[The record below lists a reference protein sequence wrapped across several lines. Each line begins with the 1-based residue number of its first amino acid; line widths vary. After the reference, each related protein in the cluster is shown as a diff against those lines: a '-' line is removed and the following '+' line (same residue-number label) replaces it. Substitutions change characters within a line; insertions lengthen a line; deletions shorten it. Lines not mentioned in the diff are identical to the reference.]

1 MKDETRFTLLPF
13 PQFYDGGTQLT
24 LRLVLMPRNQNPL
37 QPAIEQH
44 AVIPDPVPAFADAA
58 LTFEASIISGLNN
71 FPYDEL
77 THDTKPLPTAAPANA
92 RDLFVALGEHFKI
105 TNRDRSNQYLEA
117 GVAATAT
124 KPAELTIRKYLPL
137 SYRQAFNFTTPR
149 TRNAVTD
156 DSYRCAVRD
165 AGLVPGFKRSPDEIT
180 WGKVF
185 AYALRQKL
193 LAEQLGM
200 VYETTLIINET
211 HFPQGGWLYIDLAAD
226 SDYLTQQQAGKYFIK
241 RYAARIPALEAG
253 KPRQLFAPI
262 LFPVLFKEKPAD
274 PVPLTDGNYDE
285 LFLEAAAYDDGF
297 AKIVHARQPRSRDL
311 LKEDSDGAHPVKDV
325 GFRLGWDDEQILI
338 WYMRQMTA
346 DPTVVKDASKRLDAI
361 LGVFGYS
368 VDAREV
374 VAGPEN
380 PWNSL
385 NAVTNKVEL
394 TVPAEPQPIAL
405 GDFKGDL
412 PFQVYPAQLDGDK
425 NKSFWLPMYFA
436 NWNGHSMV
444 LPDNDAARIYQTTG
458 NVKADPHTGVS
469 GKPDN
474 KLNDLYEPAPIDA
487 ELGYGGLYEFRVRL
501 RDLSGGGSEIDKD
514 PIHKTPS
521 NTVQRRFRRY
531 IAPNQPRIEDLAAD
545 TDGVSEINEIKVRR
559 PLLGYPAAVYTRK
572 YANAVPKLIAASQ
585 AAVAAGTG
593 HAFGISDPDVDRL
606 EITVEIQSLK
616 MDNLLSVSGKENYV
630 HLYTTHCSFPPI
642 NAEADF
648 DAVLNIPI
656 VYRDCNV
663 LHTGDE
669 LDLASDLGLPA
680 DVSNLQEIVVPTART
695 VRLTIRAV
703 CEDKANNANYYGL
716 LNNAD
721 HEQDVRYGH
730 VIQMMMYKPSDKE
743 KDLFLDVV
751 GVPRLQGIF
760 LQPDPPQVFDGTA
773 VGLLLGTEIA
783 KPPDMIQRLAKE
795 LGLENNGLTLM
806 GAKGERVQFGCSNR
820 IRHVLSPENSSLTFA
835 SKGDLMNHWLC
846 CFSVQID
853 RDWTWDALED
863 RAFIIKREKY
873 FTHDDPDTETESAE
887 VGDIEI
893 RHTAPFECLSDSK
906 RNYTRLVFIDA
917 VEPKNQRLQ
926 PAPVPAPPGP
936 IPDKP
941 RFPDTLEVKYTI
953 ETKFKVNFATE
964 RDGNEEQKVRLPITT
979 PPSQVPRIVS
989 AGLALS
995 PYQRNAKYS
1004 ASEPRRRSLWIEF
1017 AEPIDDPNDTCFAR
1031 MLIYSPDQLISNN
1044 HPELFVATQD
1054 PSLPIDPEY
1063 ITAVTKDST
1072 NDQAGLRAMQPMEK
1086 ATDSDRHYLL
1096 PLPPGVH
1103 SNADEMFGFFTYEF
1117 RVGHY
1122 RDASTPEKD
1131 DMVWSTAQGRYGRP
1145 LRVTGL
1151 QHPAPTLTCMVDRD
1165 EEKLTVAAPYAVAV
1179 FKGKNVTAEPP
1190 RTQLCCLLY
1199 AQVKQADNL
1208 DYRNILLDDKQL
1220 DWRVQ
1225 IERDRDVNWFLKYD
1239 DQQRILLKNLNVKN
1253 WKDELDYAKL
1263 PHLFKLAEVEEVNKS
1278 ATKYGATAWSNSE
1291 VAQLLDFYGLPGDS
1305 PLSVLVVEFLPTITN
1320 FNDHISESGQREMRE
1335 FMARVHEEIL
1345 RGQGNVFRM
1354 PARETFIQPAPARID
1369 PAREQG
1375 PSPASD
1381 ALGQRRIL
1389 RTSPLTEVPFVCCTN
1404 CD

>member
-1 MKDETRFTLLPF
+1 MKSETRFTLLPF
-13 PQFYDGGTQLT
+13 PQFYDGGTRLS
-24 LRLVLMPRNQNPL
+24 LRIVLMPRNQNPL
-37 QPAIEQH
+37 EPAIEQH
-44 AVIPDPVPAFADAA
+44 PIIPDPVPAFADAA

-77 THDTKPLPTAAPANA
+77 THDTRPLPTAAPANA
-92 RDLFVALGEHFKI
+92 RDLFVALGDSFKI
-105 TNRDRSNQYLEA
+105 TDRDRSNKDLEA

-165 AGLVPGFKRSPDEIT
+165 AGLVDGFKRSPDEIT

-185 AYALRQKL
+185 AYAIKQRL

-200 VYETTLIINET
+200 IYDTSVAINAT
-211 HFPQGGWLYIDLAAD
+211 HFPQGGWLYIDLAAG
-226 SDYLTQQQAGKYFIK
+226 SDYLTQQQASKYFIK
-241 RYAARIPALEAG
+241 RYAARIPALEFG
-253 KPRQLFAPI
+253 KERQVFAPL
-262 LFPVLFKEKPAD
+262 LFPVLFKEKPTDPIPLAD
-274 PVPLTDGNYDE
+274 GDYDE
-285 LFLEAAAYDDGF
+285 LFMEAAAYDDGF

-311 LKEDSDGAHPVKDV
+311 LKEDSDGGPPVKDV

-346 DPTVVKDASKRLDAI
+346 DPTVVKDASKRLDAM

-368 VDAREV
+368 IDAREA
-374 VAGPEN
+374 VAAPGPEN
-380 PWNSL
+380 SWNSL
-385 NAVTNKVEL
+385 NAVTNKVDL
-394 TVPAEPQPIAL
+394 TVPAQPQAISL
-405 GDFKGDL
+405 GDFEGDL
-412 PFQVYPAQLDGDK
+412 PYQVYPAQLDGNE

-458 NVKADPHTGVS
+458 DVKKDPHTGVS
-469 GKPDN
+469 GKPEN
-474 KLNDLYEPAPIDA
+474 KLNDLYEAGPIEA
-487 ELGYGGLYEFRVRL
+487 ELRYGGLYEFRVRL
-501 RDLSGGGSEIDKD
+501 RDLSGGGSEIDKH

-531 IAPNQPRIEDLAAD
+531 VAPNQPRIENLDAD
-545 TDGVSEINEIKVRR
+545 TDEVSEIPKIDVRR

-572 YANAVPKLIAASQ
+572 YADAVANLIAASQ
-585 AAVAAGTG
+585 AASAPGAPG
-593 HAFGISDPDVDRL
+593 HAFGVSDPDVDRL
-606 EITVEIQSLK
+606 EITVEIQTLK

-630 HLYTTHCSFPPI
+630 HLYTTHCSFPPV
-642 NAEADF
+642 NVEADF
-648 DAVLNIPI
+648 DAFLNIPI
-656 VYRDCNV
+656 VYRDCHV

-669 LDLASDLGLPA
+669 VDLAGDLGLPA

-703 CEDKANNANYYGL
+703 CENKPSNANYYGL
-716 LNNAD
+716 INDDD

-730 VIQMMMYKPSDKE
+730 IIQMMMYKPSDNE
-743 KDLFLDVV
+743 EDLFLDVV

-773 VGLLLGTEIA
+773 VGLLLGKEIA
-783 KPPDMIQRLAKE
+783 RPPDIVQRLAKQ
-795 LGLENNGLTLM
+795 LGLESNGLTLM

-835 SKGDLMNHWLC
+835 SKGDLINHWLC

-853 RDWTWDALED
+853 RDWTWDGLDD
-863 RAFIIKREKY
+863 RAFVINREKL
-873 FTHDDPDTETESAE
+873 FTHDKPATETEKAE

-893 RHTAPFECLSDSK
+893 RHTAPFECLMDSK

-926 PAPVPAPPGP
+926 PVPNPPPPPP

-953 ETKFKVNFATE
+953 ETKFKADHAAN
-964 RDGNEEQKVRLPITT
+964 RDGNEKQDARLPITT
-979 PPSQVPRIVS
+979 TPSQVPKIVS
-989 AGLALS
+989 AGIALS
-995 PYQRNAKYS
+995 PYGRNAKYS
-1004 ASEPRRRSLWIEF
+1004 ATEPRRRSLWVEF
-1017 AEPIDDPNDTCFAR
+1017 AEPIDDPNDTFFAR
-1031 MLIYSPDQLISNN
+1031 VLIYSPDQLISNN
-1044 HPELFVATQD
+1044 HPELFVASQD
-1054 PSLPIDPEY
+1054 PPLPIDPEY
-1063 ITAVTKDST
+1063 ITAVTKNST

-1086 ATDSDRHYLL
+1086 ATDSNRHYLL
-1096 PLPPGVH
+1096 PLPKGLH
-1103 SNADEMFGFFTYEF
+1103 ANADEMFGFFTYEF

-1145 LRVTGL
+1145 LRVTGI
-1151 QHPAPTLTCMVDRD
+1151 QHPAPALTCMVDRD

-1179 FKGKNVTAEPP
+1179 FKGKNVTADPP
-1190 RTQLCCLLY
+1190 RTQLWCLLY
-1199 AQVKQADNL
+1199 AQVKQADNR

-1220 DWRVQ
+1220 DWRIQ

-1239 DQQRILLKNLNVKN
+1239 DKQRVLLKNLNVKN
-1253 WKDELDYAKL
+1253 WKDELDYGKFT
-1263 PHLFKLAEVEEVNKS
+1263 HLFKFAETEQVNKS
-1278 ATKYGATAWSNSE
+1278 ATKYGTAAWSNNE
-1291 VAQLLDFYGLPGDS
+1291 VAQLLDVYGLPGDS

-1320 FNDHISESGQREMRE
+1320 FNDHVSESAQPEMRE
-1335 FMARVHEEIL
+1335 FLARVREEIL
-1345 RGQGNVFRM
+1345 GGQRLFRM
-1354 PARETFIQPAPARID
+1354 PAREALGQPVGRQD
-1369 PAREQG
+1369 VDREQG

-1404 CD
+1404 C